1 MGLRDDVLSV
11 INFSIEK
18 VLPDRAVKDAIRKEN
33 LEEVENLYLVAMG
46 KAAWRMAKAARDLLG
61 EKIKRGVVITKYGHS
76 LGEIEGVEVYE
87 AGHPVPDENTISSTK
102 KAIELAS
109 SLGENDR
116 LLFLVSGGGSALFE
130 YPIEGVSLDDLR
142 KVNELL
148 LRSGADIVEINMVRK
163 HISKVKGGR
172 FAEIAY
178 PAFIYTLALSDV
190 LGDRLDSIASG
201 PAYPDETTYEDALR
215 VIEKYNLMDEIP
227 SSVREVI
234 LKGVKGEIPETPK
247 KLDNVESVIIGS
259 VSLVC
264 KYAIERARE
273 LGYRTLF
280 LTSTLNCEASEAGR
294 FLAEILKE
302 IGRSSN
308 PVSPPCMI
316 ILGGE
321 TIVHVRGNGK
331 GGRCQEL
338 ALSASISIKGMD
350 KVVIAA
356 AGTDGTD
363 GPTDAA
369 GGIVDGDSF
378 NRMLSKGVDPE
389 NYLANNDSYNALKA
403 SGDLI
408 ITGPTGTNVN
418 DLIIGAV
425 I

>member
-1 MGLRDDVLSV
+1 MGLREDVLSV

-18 VLPDRAVKDAIRKEN
+18 VLPDRAVKDAIRREN
-33 LEEVENLYLVAMG
+33 LEEVENLYLVAIG
-46 KAAWRMAKAARDLLG
+46 KAAWRMAKAAKDLLG
-61 EKIKRGVVITKYGHS
+61 ERIKRGVVITKYGHS

-109 SLGENDR
+109 SLGEDDR

-130 YPIEGVSLDDLR
+130 YPIEGVSLDDLK

-148 LRSGADIVEINMVRK
+148 LRSGADIVEINTVRK

-264 KYAIERARE
+264 KHAIEKARE
-273 LGYRTLF
+273 LGYKTLF

-302 IGRSSN
+302 IRRSSN

-338 ALSASISIKGMD
+338 ALSASISIRGMD
-350 KVVIAA
+350 KTVIAA

-378 NRMLSKGVDPE
+378 NRMLSNGIDPE
-389 NYLANNDSYNALKA
+389 KYLANNDSYNALKA

-408 ITGPTGTNVN
+408 MTGPTGTNVN
-418 DLIIGAV
+418 DLIIGA
-425 I
+425 II

>member
-1 MGLRDDVLSV
+1 MGLREDVLSV

-18 VLPDRAVKDAIRKEN
+18 VLPDRAVKDAIRREN
-33 LEEVENLYLVAMG
+33 LEEVENLYLVAIG
-46 KAAWRMAKAARDLLG
+46 KAAWRMAKAAKDLLG
-61 EKIKRGVVITKYGHS
+61 ERIRRGVVITKYGHS
-76 LGEIEGVEVYE
+76 LGEIEGIEIYE
-87 AGHPVPDENTISSTK
+87 AGHPVPDENTISSTRR
-102 KAIELAS
+102 AIELAS
-109 SLGENDR
+109 SLGEDDR

-130 YPIEGVSLDDLR
+130 YPMEGISLDDLR

-148 LRSGADIVEINMVRK
+148 LRSGADIVEINSVRK

-201 PAYPDETTYEDALR
+201 PAYPDETTYKDALR

-234 LKGVKGEIPETPK
+234 LRGVKGEIPETPK
-247 KLDNVESVIIGS
+247 KLDNVKSVIIGS

-264 KYAIERARE
+264 KYAIEKARE
-273 LGYRTLF
+273 LGYKTLF

-302 IGRSSN
+302 IRRSSN

-321 TIVHVRGNGK
+321 TVVHVKGSGK

-338 ALSASISIKGMD
+338 ALSASISIRGMD
-350 KVVIAA
+350 KTVIAA

-378 NRMLSKGVDPE
+378 NRMLSNGIDPE
-389 NYLANNDSYNALKA
+389 KYLANNDSYNALKA

-408 ITGPTGTNVN
+408 MTGPTGTNVN
-418 DLIIGAV
+418 DLIIGA
-425 I
+425 II

>member
-1 MGLRDDVLSV
+1 MGLREDVLSV

-18 VLPDRAVKDAIRKEN
+18 VLPDRAVKDAIKREN
-33 LEEVENLYLVAMG
+33 IDKVENLYLVAIG
-46 KAAWRMAKAARDLLG
+46 KAAWRMAKAAKDLLG
-61 EKIKRGVVITKYGHS
+61 ERIKRGVVITKYGHS

-109 SLGENDR
+109 SLGEDDR

-130 YPIEGVSLDDLR
+130 YPIEGVSLDDLK

-148 LRSGADIVEINMVRK
+148 LRSGADIVEINTVRK

-264 KYAIERARE
+264 KHAIEKARE
-273 LGYRTLF
+273 LGYKTLF

-302 IGRSSN
+302 IRRSSN

-338 ALSASISIKGMD
+338 ALSASISIRGMD
-350 KVVIAA
+350 KTVIAA

-378 NRMLSKGVDPE
+378 NRMLSNGIDPE
-389 NYLANNDSYNALKA
+389 KYLANNDSYNALKA

-408 ITGPTGTNVN
+408 MTGPTGTNVN
-418 DLIIGAV
+418 DLIIGA
-425 I
+425 II